1 MTFAVMTNI
10 VTMLFCLAVLVQS
23 VRMMRS
29 LKTVQ
34 DGALSTVIDTL
45 DLATAQARQVL
56 DEFKATLATCAASER
71 IVREGQDMAEELSV
85 MIGIADASA
94 ERLVKASS
102 AANTR
107 ADQDEVVA

>member
-1 MTFAVMTNI
+1 MTFATMTNI
-10 VTMLFCLAVLVQS
+10 VTMLFCTAVLVQS

-45 DLATAQARQVL
+45 DLATAQARAVL

-71 IVREGQDMAEELSV
+71 MVRDGQDMAEELSV

-94 ERLVKASS
+94 ERLVQASS
-102 AANTR
+102 TSNARVSEDAVAA
-107 ADQDEVVA
+107 